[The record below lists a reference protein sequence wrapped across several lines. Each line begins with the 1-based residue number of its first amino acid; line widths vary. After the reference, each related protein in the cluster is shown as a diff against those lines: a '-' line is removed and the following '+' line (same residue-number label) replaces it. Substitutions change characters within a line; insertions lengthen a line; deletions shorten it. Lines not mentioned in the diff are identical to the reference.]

1 MIQISQIKLPL
12 PVKPQALE
20 KKICHMLRIDSSQ
33 LLEVKLLK
41 KSIDSRKKPNL
52 FQIITVAVEVL
63 EEERILK
70 KIKENNVGIYEKK
83 EYRFPSSGDT
93 KLISRP
99 VVIGS
104 GPAGLFCAY
113 ELALHG
119 YEPIL
124 LERGCEVEKR
134 QHHVEE
140 FWTTGVLNP
149 QSNVQFGEGGAGTFS
164 DGKLNTLV
172 KDKFARSSEVLN
184 RFVEFGA
191 PSDILW
197 DSKPH
202 IGTDL
207 LISVIRT
214 MRQNIIE
221 LGGSVRFES
230 QVTDFKI
237 RKENGK
243 DTLVGVYINE
253 QEFLETQAVVLAV
266 GHSARDTFSVLAKRQ
281 VPMLAKSFAV
291 GFRIEHKQSMINE
304 SQYGMDQGDDLPPAS
319 YKLTAQTTQGRGVYS
334 FCMCPGGYVVN
345 ASSQEGRLAVNGM
358 SYHKR
363 DSQNANSAVVISVS
377 QEDYEGSDPLAGM
390 RFQEQLEERAYDLAK
405 GKIPVQTWGDF
416 KRNRSTESARIQ
428 NKTCMKGAYE
438 GSNLRSLLS
447 DSCNHALIEG
457 MEQFGGKIKGFDEED
472 ALLSAIESRTSSPVR
487 ISRDESFQSQVLG
500 LYPCGEGAG
509 YAGGITSAAI
519 DGIKVAEQIAR
530 TYAPFGNSYCN
541 LSVD

>member
-1 MIQISQIKLPL
+1 
-12 PVKPQALE
+12 
-20 KKICHMLRIDSSQ
+20 
-33 LLEVKLLK
+33 
-41 KSIDSRKKPNL
+41 
-52 FQIITVAVEVL
+52 
-63 EEERILK
+63 
-70 KIKENNVGIYEKK
+70 
-83 EYRFPSSGDT
+83 SGDT
-93 KLISRP
+93 KLTSRP

-124 LERGCEVEKR
+124 LERGYQVEKR
-134 QHHVEE
+134 QHHVED
-140 FWTTGVLNP
+140 FWATGVLNP
-149 QSNVQFGEGGAGTFS
+149 KSNVQFGEGGAGTFS

-207 LISVIRT
+207 LIFVIKT
-214 MRQNIIE
+214 MRQNIID

-237 RKENGK
+237 IKENGRN
-243 DTLVGVYINE
+243 TLVGIYIND

-266 GHSARDTFSVLAKRQ
+266 GHSARDTFSVLAHRQ

-304 SQYGMDQGDDLPPAS
+304 SQYGIEQGEYLPPAS

-377 QEDYEGSDPLAGM
+377 QDDYEGSDPLAGM
-390 RFQEQLEERAYDLAK
+390 HFQEQLEERTYELAK

-416 KRNRSTESARIQ
+416 KRNISTESSAIHH
-428 NKTCMKGAYE
+428 KTCMKGAYE

-447 DSCNHALIEG
+447 DSCNHALMEG
-457 MEQFGGKIKGFDEED
+457 MEQFGRKIKGFDEED

-519 DGIKVAEQIAR
+519 DGIKVAEQIAK
-530 TYAPFGNSYCN
+530 TYAPFRNSYCN